1 MINLIFEN
9 VLLVNPTEKE
19 FVCDIEIENGTI
31 INIKKKDASWKYIL
45 FPGFVDT
52 HTHGYMG
59 IDCMSASS
67 KDFENWAS
75 LLEKEGVTYL
85 FPTTV
90 SASKISIEK
99 VLEEFNKA
107 KHPSLSGIHLE
118 GPFVNKEKAG
128 AQNKEFITSFSQ
140 EKLPKNL
147 DNVKII
153 TAAPEIEGFEK
164 LYSISSSKKIK
175 ISIGHSDA
183 KFSDYSFWY
192 RKGINRITHL
202 PNALRPLHHREVGAV
217 GAAVLLGFYV
227 ELIVDGIHLSPEFVK
242 FVYKTIGP
250 SRIILI
256 TDSISATGLGDGK
269 YDLYGLE
276 VYVKN
281 NVARLSNGSLA
292 GSTLTFSNA
301 VKNFAKITGCSLH
314 ELSLVTSYNALKNL
328 GNEIKIQ
335 PGERTKFVLV
345 DQDLNIIKTII

>member
-1 MINLIFEN
+1 MILEN
-9 VLLVNPTEKE
+9 VLLVSPTERE
-19 FVCDIEIENGTI
+19 FVCDIEIENGMI
-31 INIKKKDASWKYIL
+31 VNIKKKDTSWKYIL

-59 IDCMSASS
+59 IDCMYASS

-90 SASKISIEK
+90 SASKDSIEK
-99 VLEEFNKA
+99 VIYEFKNA

-118 GPFVNKEKAG
+118 GPFINKEKAG
-128 AQNKEFITSFSQ
+128 AQNKEFITSFSR

-147 DNVKII
+147 DSVKII

-164 LYSISSSKKIK
+164 LYSFSLHKKIK
-175 ISIGHSDA
+175 LSIGHSNA
-183 KFSDYSFWY
+183 KFNEFKFWY
-192 RKGINRITHL
+192 NKGINRITHF
-202 PNALRPLHHREVGAV
+202 PNALSQFHHREVGAI
-217 GAAVLLGFYV
+217 GAAILLDFYV

-256 TDSISATGLGDGK
+256 TDSISAAGLSDGR
-269 YDLYGLE
+269 YDLFGLE
-276 VYVKN
+276 VNFKN
-281 NVARLSNGSLA
+281 NEARLSNGTLA

-301 VKNFAKITGCSLH
+301 VKKFAKITGCSLH
-314 ELSLVTSYNALKNL
+314 ELSLVSSYNALKNL
-328 GNEIKIQ
+328 GYEIKIQ
-335 PGERTKFVLV
+335 PGERAKFVLV
-345 DQDLNIIKTII
+345 DQDLNIVKTII